1 MVGFITSALRSDNSM
16 SLIYMWMFVIV
27 SSAEFVLC
35 HREEHKTLLYITSNS
50 LALDTSLI
58 PEGQTFQSHAYSQLQ
73 ATYSRLADKFEPIQ
87 LCLILLQEKYINWNQ
102 QKKNKAWVL
111 DDNTLTP
118 ILQIS
123 RENYWQWCYF
133 DKILWL
139 TT

>member
-16 SLIYMWMFVIV
+16 ALIYIWMFVIV

-35 HREEHKTLLYITSNS
+35 HTEEHKTLFYSTSNS